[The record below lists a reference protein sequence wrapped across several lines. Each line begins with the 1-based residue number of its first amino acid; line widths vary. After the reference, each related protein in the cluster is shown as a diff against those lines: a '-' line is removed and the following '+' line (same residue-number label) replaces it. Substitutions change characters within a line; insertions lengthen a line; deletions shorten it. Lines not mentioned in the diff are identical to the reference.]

1 MLWQIIREFESDD
14 QRRFL
19 HFVTGTTRVP
29 LDGYDPPF
37 NVTQGKDMTPD
48 SLPRAHTC
56 FNQIVIPQ
64 YSSKEL
70 MRERLLYALN
80 ETEGFH
86 LS

>member
-1 MLWQIIREFESDD
+1 MFWQIIREFEPMN
-14 QRRFL
+14 QRDFL

-37 NVTQGKDMTPD
+37 NVTQGKDMTTD

-56 FNQIVIPQ
+56 FNQIVLPE
-64 YSSKEL
+64 YSSKEM
-70 MRERLLYALN
+70 MREKLLFALT